1 MADYTWKLVLV
12 FNWKVFV
19 LDQTWLYHKSKA
31 QNFIFHEEG
40 LFKSKTSSKKE
51 STALQKVGTLFS
63 NMLKTHLSKSTRKDM
78 KPKYFLLLKITK
90 NNQRFK
96 HLKNNYKNIKSIRH
110 LKKCFLF
117 MHTLRA
123 ESFQGKS
130 NSNMKKPQML
140 PPHQT
145 KKICTILVC
154 CCYCYK
160 EERCYSTH
168 VDARDIFM

>member
-40 LFKSKTSSKKE
+40 LFKSKTSTKKE

-130 NSNMKKPQML
+130 NSNMRNHKCYRHIKPKNLHHSCLLLLLLQGGEVL
-140 PPHQT
+140 FHS
-145 KKICTILVC
+145 CGC
-154 CCYCYK
+154 
-160 EERCYSTH
+160 
-168 VDARDIFM
+168 